1 MKTALLAASAALF
14 VFAPALADDEV
25 MRGYFGNTLI
35 VKGGM
40 VDTYT
45 HFHPDHTFDASA
57 MVLGARVTRKGTWKL
72 DDKGQLCRWIDNPPA
87 GAPNP
92 LCFALSAHKPGDS
105 WTMTVNGA
113 TRTVTL
119 KAGVH

>member
-1 MKTALLAASAALF
+1 MKTVLLAATATFFIPA
-14 VFAPALADDEV
+14 FARADDEV
-25 MRGYFGNTLI
+25 MRVYFGNTLI

-57 MVLGARVTRKGTWKL
+57 TLLGARVTRKGTWKV
-72 DDKGQLCRWIDNPPA
+72 DEKGQLCRWIEKPPA

-92 LCFALSAHKPGDS
+92 LCFALPAHKPGDT

-113 TRTVTL
+113 TRTLTL
-119 KAGVH
+119 KAGDH